1 MKFRR
6 IATVLSIAVLG
17 LIAALS
23 APAAIADLGAT
34 RTLAFDYDGFVS
46 YPVSGTARWVVA
58 IDSGGADDQD
68 ASTITNPTSSITAST
83 RHVLNRNFKS
93 GTTLVVRL
101 GYDAGAG
108 SLTNPVIKVFG
119 RSGGDAWQILRNK
132 SGSLTA
138 TITTATSTDVSDG
151 TYKYTVPD
159 LNDNAWDCQ
168 GCDQILIGVETA
180 FAAGSGTAA
189 NAFIQ
194 AKMF

>member
-1 MKFRR
+1 MSR
-6 IATVLSIAVLG
+6 
-17 LIAALS
+17 
-23 APAAIADLGAT
+23 
-34 RTLAFDYDGFVS
+34 FDYDGFVS

-68 ASTITNPTSSITAST
+68 AATITNPTSSITASS
-83 RHVLNRNFKS
+83 RHILNRNFKS

-101 GYDAGAG
+101 GYDVGAG

-119 RSGGDAWQILRNK
+119 RSGSDAWQVLRNK

-151 TYKYTVPD
+151 TYKYTNPD

-180 FAAGSGTAA
+180 YAAGSGTAA
-189 NAFIQ
+189 NACLR

>member
-1 MKFRR
+1 MKFGR
-6 IATVLSIAVLG
+6 VLSILAV
-17 LIAALS
+17 ALL
-23 APAAIADLGAT
+23 AAIAAMSAPIALADLGST

-46 YPVSGTARWVVA
+46 YPVSGTARWVTA

-68 ASTITNPTSSITAST
+68 AATITNPTTEITAST
-83 RHVLNRNFKS
+83 RHIPNRNFKS

-101 GYDAGAG
+101 AYDDGAG
-108 SLTNPVIKVFG
+108 TLTNPVIRVFG
-119 RSGGDAWQILRNK
+119 RSGSDAWQVLRNK

-138 TITTATSTDVSDG
+138 TITTATSTDPADG

-168 GCDQILIGVETA
+168 GCDQILIGIETA

-189 NAFIQ
+189 NAFVQ